1 MESQMEMINNK
12 PTKKA
17 LQKEILK
24 AYKRGER
31 ILDILVEY
39 KRIYNLDD
47 DETKRLVSKQ
57 IKEKMFQQEKLH
69 KTVVTKQT
77 RHLQVKP
84 CKKSTI
90 FDLDETTEFC

>member
-1 MESQMEMINNK
+1 MEMNNPK
-12 PTKKA
+12 PTKKTI
-17 LQKEILK
+17 QKEILK

-31 ILDILVEY
+31 ILDVLIEY

-69 KTVVTKQT
+69 KTVVTKRT
-77 RHLQVKP
+77 RHLQPKP
-84 CKKSTI
+84 MKKSTI
-90 FDLDETTEFC
+90 FDLDESSDFC